1 MHPSHYAKAS
11 PNKPAFILASTGETV
26 TYAQLEKRS
35 NQIAQLFRS
44 LGLKPDDH
52 IAIHMENN
60 RHFMEIV
67 WGAQRSG
74 IIYTAISTHL
84 REDEIAYIVD
94 NCEAKLLISSSKLGD
109 LARNIRSRCSGL
121 QHCFMVGDP
130 LPGYASW
137 EETTKSQSDLP
148 ITDEERGVQMLYSS
162 GTTGQPKGILPKR
175 VPGDPITVMTVSYTH
190 LTLPTICSV

>member
-121 QHCFMVGDP
+121 QHCFMVEIPYQDMHPGRIRLKVRVICR
-130 LPGYASW
+130 LPMKNEAY
-137 EETTKSQSDLP
+137 KCCIHQ
-148 ITDEERGVQMLYSS
+148 
-162 GTTGQPKGILPKR
+162 GQLANQR
-175 VPGDPITVMTVSYTH
+175 VSCPSELLAIR
-190 LTLPTICSV
+190 

>member
-26 TYAQLEKRS
+26 TYAHLDKRS
-35 NQIAQLFRS
+35 NQIAHLFRS
-44 LGLKPDDH
+44 LGLRPDDH

-94 NCEAKLLISSSKLGD
+94 NCEAKLLISSRKLGD

-121 QHCFMVGDP
+121 QHCFMAGDP

-137 EETTKSQSDLP
+137 EETTKSQSDCRLP
-148 ITDEERGVQMLYSS
+148 MKNEAYKCCIHQ
-162 GTTGQPKGILPKR
+162 GQRANPRASCPNELLAIR
-175 VPGDPITVMTVSYTH
+175 
-190 LTLPTICSV
+190 